1 MDKHLEALA
10 FALRQYQP
18 DLEQDQPELADIE
31 VVDGELLMLIDGQPV
46 AVKVEAL

>member
-1 MDKHLEALA
+1 MNKLLEALA

-18 DLEQDQPELADIE
+18 DLEEDQPEFADID

-46 AVKVEAL
+46 AVKIEEL